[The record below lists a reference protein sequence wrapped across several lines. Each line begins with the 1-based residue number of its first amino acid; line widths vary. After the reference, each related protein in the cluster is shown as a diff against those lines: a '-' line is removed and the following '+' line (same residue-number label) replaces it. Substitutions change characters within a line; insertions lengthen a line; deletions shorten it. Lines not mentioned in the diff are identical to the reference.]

1 MFTIINSYVHI
12 QTFQSSA
19 GEEMPAVR

>member
-1 MFTIINSYVHI
+1 MFTIINTYVHI